1 MSTALETKETKNILV
16 KIYDIPSASKVTD
29 LAPEGDGYQITDI
42 VSFDYYES
50 IYDPFVVARLKV
62 FDSSGILEKNLGG
75 GCGVRIF
82 CPVEVLFVDPA
93 AGTEYKRERES
104 LDFVGY
110 NCFFVKKVTNQLVQ
124 GKKQIYDLEL
134 TTRDAIAAVS
144 TTIKEAWPPDAS
156 TGTVDYNQIIFEIM
170 ARYIK
175 TMKDKT
181 AITAEKTMPV
191 EKILGNNMRPYELI
205 TRACRESI
213 PMQKSGSG
221 STSSGKEETKPAGY
235 AFFEAY
241 NSYKFSSLISL
252 VTVNETD
259 QISESHQY
267 KVSIV
272 NDSETTAKEAAYRIL
287 SYKFNDSNTTSDV
300 FQEIMSRK
308 RGKPSITIFDTSLN
322 IFKKI
327 ESLPPSTIV
336 DKCEKAAVDG
346 DFLPV
351 SYQEINQYSL
361 EYYNNCDVNLDNQP
375 INSALTTLN
384 YSAILESLK
393 SKTSTIRV
401 PGNLSISA
409 GDKIYIEV
417 PVIQGDGTSET
428 EISDKYS
435 GIFLVVKL
443 SHRIEGFKFNYT
455 DLEIC
460 QLKRT

>member
-1 MSTALETKETKNILV
+1 MSTALESKESKNILV
-16 KIYDIPSASKVTD
+16 KVYDIPKASKVTD
-29 LAPEGDGYQITDI
+29 LLPEGDGYQIADI

-50 IYDPFVVARLKV
+50 IYDPFVVARLKI
-62 FDSSGILEKNLGG
+62 FDSSGILEKKLGD
-75 GCGVRIF
+75 GCGIRAF
-82 CPVEVLFVDPA
+82 CPVEIIFVDPA
-93 AGTEYKRERES
+93 TGTDYQRERQS

-110 NCFFVKKVTNQLVQ
+110 NCFYVKKVTNQLVQ

-134 TTRDAIAAVS
+134 TTRDAISAVS
-144 TTIKEAWPPDAS
+144 TTIKEAWPADDS
-156 TGTVDYNQIIFEIM
+156 TGIDYNQVVYDIM
-170 ARYIK
+170 TKYIK
-175 TMKDKT
+175 TFKVTDS
-181 AITAEKTMPV
+181 ITEEKAMPV
-191 EKILGNNMRPYELI
+191 EKIMGNNMRPYELI
-205 TRACRESI
+205 ARACRESI
-213 PMQKSGSG
+213 PIEKSGSG
-221 STSSGKEETKPAGY
+221 STSTGKEETKPAGY

-259 QISESHQY
+259 EILESHQF

-272 NDSETTAKEAAYRIL
+272 NDDKTTAKEAAYRIL
-287 SYKFNDSNTTSDV
+287 SYKFNDGNTTSDL
-300 FQEIMSRK
+300 FEEIMSRK
-308 RGKPSITIFDTSLN
+308 RGKPAINIFDTTRN
-322 IFKKI
+322 VFKKI
-327 ESLPPSTIV
+327 ESLPPKTMV

-351 SYQEINQYSL
+351 TYQEITEYSI
-361 EYYNNCDVNLDNQP
+361 EYYNNCDVDLDSKP
-375 INSALTTLN
+375 INPALTTLN

-409 GDKIYIEV
+409 GEKIYVQV